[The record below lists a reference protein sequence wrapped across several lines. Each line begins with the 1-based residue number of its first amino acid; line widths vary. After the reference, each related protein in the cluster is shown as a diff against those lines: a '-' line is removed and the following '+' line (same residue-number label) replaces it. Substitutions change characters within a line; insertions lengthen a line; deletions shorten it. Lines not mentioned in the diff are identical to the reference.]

1 MRVTSSDGFTV
12 LSGAK
17 EYTQK
22 QKSMTATKKSRD
34 NAF

>member
-1 MRVTSSDGFTV
+1 MRITSSDGLTV

-17 EYTQK
+17 K